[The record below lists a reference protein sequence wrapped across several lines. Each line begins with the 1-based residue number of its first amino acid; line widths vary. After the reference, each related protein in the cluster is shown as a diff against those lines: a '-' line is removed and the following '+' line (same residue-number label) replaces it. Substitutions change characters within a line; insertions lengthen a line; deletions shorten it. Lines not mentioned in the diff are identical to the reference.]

1 MNEKLKL
8 YSADQISSS
17 TLWKRILWVVRSQD
31 TPISSGFD
39 RRRLFVD
46 VGQLIIKMIFAI
58 FLLVCKRAFDSA
70 PDETLTVFPGC
81 LLTHV
86 TLLMGDSVM
95 FTVIEVSRY
104 IRDEDL
110 RRYWRRKVAMWSG
123 SRESK
128 P

>member
-86 TLLMGDSVM
+86 TLLIGDSVM